1 MLARII
7 EACIVGAVLGIIASM
22 FNIIE
27 TDVIKYIIV
36 AIAYLVVTI
45 IFTIWLL
52 KWYLLSA
59 AIIALFIITMSKRH
73 TGE

>member
-27 TDVIKYIIV
+27 IDVIKYIIV

-45 IFTIWLL
+45 IFTIWFL
-52 KWYLLSA
+52 KWYILLA
-59 AIIALFIITMSKRH
+59 AIVAIFIIQMSKRH